1 MPNIA
6 SLNNVDHK
14 DLRIITAS
22 RPGLGDEV
30 AWVPTFAREFRQLQS
45 HYPIIFRQVD
55 AGGGAPFEAI
65 ALMGFT
71 ENENLFL
78 GPDGWDAPAIPLLI
92 ARQPFLIGRNG
103 EELMIQVDLDN
114 PRVRVGNG
122 DGEGEGEPVFLPHG
136 GNTEYLERIS
146 AMLSTIHQGMQAE
159 AGFLW
164 ALMKHELL
172 ETFALDVTLDDGS
185 QSRLSGFYTIHE
197 ERLAG
202 LGAAALHELHQAG
215 HLAPIYYALA
225 SLSNFRGLI
234 DRKNRRIAADAAHR

>member
-6 SLNNVDHK
+6 LLNNVDHK
-14 DLRIITAS
+14 DLRIITAN

-30 AWVPTFAREFRQLQS
+30 AWVTTFAQEFRLLQS
-45 HYPIIFRQVD
+45 DYPIIFRR
-55 AGGGAPFEAI
+55 AEGAVPFEAV

-78 GPDGWDAPAIPLLI
+78 GPEGWDAPAIPLMI
-92 ARQPFLIGRNG
+92 ARQPFLIGRKG
-103 EELMIQVDLDN
+103 DELMIQVDLDN
-114 PRVRVGNG
+114 PRVTRG
-122 DGEGEGEPVFLPHG
+122 DGEGEPVFLPHG
-136 GNTEYLERIS
+136 GNSEYLQRVN
-146 AMLSTIHQGMQAE
+146 AMLSVIHQGMEAE

-172 ETFALDVTLDDGS
+172 ETFALDITLDDGS
-185 QSRLSGFYTIHE
+185 QSRMSGFYTIHE
-197 ERLAG
+197 ERLAA
-202 LGAAALHELHQAG
+202 LSPAALHELHQAG

-234 DRKNRRIAADAAHR
+234 DRKNRRMKADAARR

>member
-1 MPNIA
+1 MPNFA
-6 SLNNVDHK
+6 FLNNVDHK
-14 DLRIITAS
+14 DLRIITAN

-30 AWVPTFAREFRQLQS
+30 AWVPTFAQEFRLLQS
-45 HYPIIFRQVD
+45 DYPIIFRKTGD
-55 AGGGAPFEAI
+55 EIPFESI

-78 GPDGWDAPAIPLLI
+78 GPDGWDAPSIPMLV

-114 PRVRVGNG
+114 PRVSKT
-122 DGEGEGEPVFLPHG
+122 EGEPVFLPHG
-136 GNTEYLERIS
+136 GKTEYLERIS

-159 AGFLW
+159 SAFLW

-197 ERLAG
+197 ERLAS
-202 LGAAALHELHQAG
+202 LSAAAVHELHQAG

-225 SLSNFRGLI
+225 SLSNFRALI
-234 DRKNRRIAADAAHR
+234 DRKNRRIKTDAAGR